1 MTELEER
8 VAAIRQELSRAVKSI
23 GSTQT
28 RTSKVKL
35 IEAMRSDIAKLKTEG
50 WTWKAI
56 SDGTKETLAASPE
69 LIRQVIQNKL
79 KRVKKPTSSIRKRS
93 KQEKTTPIPIHPP
106 RNPSMRP
113 ERSESQL

>member
-8 VAAIRQELSRAVKSI
+8 ITAIRQELSRAVKSI

-28 RTSKVKL
+28 RTSKVQL

-56 SDGTKETLAASPE
+56 SDGTRETLAASPE

-79 KRVKKPTSSIRKRS
+79 KRVKKLPSRTRKQS
-93 KQEKTTPIPIHPP
+93 KQEKTTPTPIQPP
-106 RNPSMRP
+106 RTLSMTL